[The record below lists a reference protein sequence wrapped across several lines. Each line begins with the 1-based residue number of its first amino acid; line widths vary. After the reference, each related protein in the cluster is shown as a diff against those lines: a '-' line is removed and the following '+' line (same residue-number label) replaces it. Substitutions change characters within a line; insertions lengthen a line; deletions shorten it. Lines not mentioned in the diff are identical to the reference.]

1 MKSMP
6 SWVMGSSKRPA
17 SSVSKD
23 QFRQPSPAQYSPD
36 HAPTD
41 LTAATY
47 VFGKESRIPP
57 ASKDV
62 VFFPGPGSYTL
73 PPKYKQP
80 KFAMGIKFSDSKKAL
95 NPGPGQYENLGASTR
110 MKSPSYTMSGKASRN
125 ASPTRPGPPGP
136 GTYKVGGE
144 RAVEG
149 PKYGFGTSQRGRDRS
164 PETPGPGQYRI
175 PSKIQDLPQY
185 AMPDRKDEFKFI

>member
-41 LTAATY
+41 LKAATY
-47 VFGKESRIPP
+47 VFGKESRIPS

-95 NPGPGQYENLGASTR
+95 NPGPG
-110 MKSPSYTMSGKASRN
+110 
-125 ASPTRPGPPGP
+125 
-136 GTYKVGGE
+136 
-144 RAVEG
+144 
-149 PKYGFGTSQRGRDRS
+149 
-164 PETPGPGQYRI
+164 
-175 PSKIQDLPQY
+175 
-185 AMPDRKDEFKFI
+185 